1 METPSRATDSL
12 LGVQTV
18 VPMLAY
24 EDGVRAIDWLTR
36 AFGFQENEGARFVS
50 NGTVT
55 HAELDVGDG
64 SVVYIATPTPD
75 YESPSH
81 HRETCEQARR
91 WQDNEWVID
100 GVSVIVRDVD
110 DHAERARAAGATI
123 LREPEDVSDV
133 GLRVYTAEDLEG
145 HRWMFTEPLAGSRS

>member
-1 METPSRATDSL
+1 M
-12 LGVQTV
+12 QTV

-24 EDGVRAIDWLTR
+24 EDGVRAIDWLTH
-36 AFGFQENEGARFVS
+36 AFGFRENEDARFMD

-64 SVVYIATPTPD
+64 SIVFLATPTPA
-75 YESPSH
+75 YESPAH

-91 WQDNEWVID
+91 WQDNPWVID
-100 GVSVIVRDVD
+100 GVKVTITDLD
-110 DHAERARAAGATI
+110 AHAERAPVAGATI

-133 GLRVYTAEDLEG
+133 GLRIYTAEDFEG
-145 HRWMFTEPLAGSRS
+145 HRWMFTEQL